1 MKRSMLRDTNERREE
16 LVRILMMN
24 DKCTM
29 EYLANS
35 LDVSV
40 RTIKRDLD
48 YLCTVKPIQIDVGR
62 AGGVYITNRK
72 AMNLPI
78 MRSDEIELLAR
89 IVSETVRTG
98 VCELDDD
105 QVGLL
110 KEMIDVYSAEKHKKT
125 K

>member
-1 MKRSMLRDTNERREE
+1 MLRDATARREE
-16 LVRILMMN
+16 LIRILMMN

-72 AMNLPI
+72 AINLPI
-78 MRSDEIELLAR
+78 MRSDEIELLEW
-89 IVSETVRTG
+89 IVFETVRTG
-98 VCELDDD
+98 VCELDDE
-105 QVGLL
+105 QLGLL
-110 KEMIDVYSAEKHKKT
+110 KEMIAVYSAEIRKKV